1 MEELIDKARKGDK
14 EAFTKIILENEQSL
28 YKIAKIRLINDYD
41 ICEAMQNTMI
51 LAYKHIKKLKDVK
64 YFKTWIIKIL
74 INECNKI
81 YKKKGKNIT
90 LEENYMMNIE
100 DTKDEYENVDNKLTF
115 DSIIKKLDY
124 DERKIIIMY
133 YSLELSIKEISKV
146 LHIKEN
152 TIKTKMRRAK
162 IKLREEYKEGE
173 NL

>member
-41 ICEAMQNTMI
+41 ICEALQNTMI

-100 DTKDEYENVDNKLTF
+100 DTKDEYENIDNKLTF
-115 DSIIKKLDY
+115 DSIIKKLNY
-124 DERKIIIMY
+124 DEREIIIMY
-133 YSLELSIKEISKV
+133 YSLEFSIKEISKV

-162 IKLREEYKEGE
+162 IKVREEYKEG
-173 NL
+173 